1 MAMPVPRSRVGSDV
15 FTRARGDC
23 YFCVEPTSSI
33 IHYRCWC
40 THFTSKGS
48 SVVHTYPEEDL
59 QQKMNCWHT
68 TPHTG
73 WEKRGSGS
81 EAVTNMVIKEIW
93 SGRWG
98 SKSRGRRGKDLI
110 CLSSSYLTNSVASN
124 PLYLNKRLQRK
135 RLSELPT
142 GLKVR
147 YGGIQH
153 FLHRKNSRQNILTYL
168 RQLLVIIPT

>member
-15 FTRARGDC
+15 FTRARRDC

-48 SVVHTYPEEDL
+48 SVVHKYPEEDL

-73 WEKRGSGS
+73 WEKRGSGR

-98 SKSRGRRGKDLI
+98 SKSRGRRGKELT

-124 PLYLNKRLQRK
+124 PLYLSKRLQRK

-153 FLHRKNSRQNILTYL
+153 FLHTKNSRQNILTYL